1 MPTGAKTFI
10 LEYRP
15 GAGGRGVAKRRLT
28 IGHYGEMTVEQPA
41 GGPDGLGA
49 HPVRRSDPM
58 DDKARQ
64 RASLTVADVIGLFVA
79 EQVAKLKAKTAENYN
94 IALEKLRA
102 AHGSMKAA

>member
-1 MPTGAKTFI
+1 
-10 LEYRP
+10 
-15 GAGGRGVAKRRLT
+15 
-28 IGHYGEMTVEQPA
+28 
-41 GGPDGLGA
+41 
-49 HPVRRSDPM
+49 M